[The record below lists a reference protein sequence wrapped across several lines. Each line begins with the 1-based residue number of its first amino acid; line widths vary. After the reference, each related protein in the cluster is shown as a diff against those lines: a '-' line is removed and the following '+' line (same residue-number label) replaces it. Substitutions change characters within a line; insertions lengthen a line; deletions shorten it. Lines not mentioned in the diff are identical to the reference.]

1 MRKILFKYL
10 LLTALAIFLFLALT
24 SCNGGIAPETGIV
37 TITIDEHTI
46 MGGKNGITD
55 LLYLHG

>member
-24 SCNGGIAPETGIV
+24 SCNGITPETGIV
-37 TITIDEHTI
+37 TITIGENIT
-46 MGGKNGITD
+46 MGGKNSNTD